1 MVGMNVLLGKQGI
14 LTGLLTRRK
23 KKGQRVAK
31 ARVAEL
37 KVNAVPLCLAMQ
49 ATARHQK
56 FEIGDRKIQSNLWSV
71 R

>member
-1 MVGMNVLLGKQGI
+1 MEAIVLSALKSNMVGMNVLLGKQGI

-37 KVNAVPLCLAMQ
+37 KVNAVPLCLAME
-49 ATARHQK
+49 ATA
-56 FEIGDRKIQSNLWSV
+56 
-71 R
+71 